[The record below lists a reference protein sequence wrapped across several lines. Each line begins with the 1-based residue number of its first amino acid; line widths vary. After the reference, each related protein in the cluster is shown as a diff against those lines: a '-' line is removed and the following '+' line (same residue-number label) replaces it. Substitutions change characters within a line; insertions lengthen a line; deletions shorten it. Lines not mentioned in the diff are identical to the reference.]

1 MTQEFQ
7 SLCVY
12 CGSNNGFS
20 PVYKDAAVA
29 LGNALADAGIT
40 LVYGGSSVGLM
51 GVIAD
56 QVLARG
62 GKAIGVIPQA
72 LVDKELAHNDLTEL
86 HVVASM
92 HARKAKMAELAD
104 GFIAM
109 PGGMGTLEELFEML
123 TWAQL
128 GFHRKSC
135 AVLNV
140 DGYYDGILNFID
152 GAISQGFIRDEH
164 RHLLISHDDPT
175 ALLQL
180 MRDYEAPQQPKWI
193 TASET

>member
-20 PVYKDAAVA
+20 PVYKDAAIA
-29 LGNALADAGIT
+29 LGDALADAGIT

-56 QVLARG
+56 RVLARG
-62 GKAIGVIPQA
+62 GNAIGVIPQA

-92 HARKAKMAELAD
+92 HARKDKMAELAD

-164 RHLLISHDDPT
+164 RHLLISHDEPA